1 MLLSVIKY
9 FKGYVYVR
17 LSGYAPERFLNLC
30 GSHDIL
36 IWNLK
41 STKDGY
47 EFCIS
52 VAGFKQLRPILKKT
66 RTHIRIQKRYGM
78 PFELYHYRKRK
89 MFAMGMLLFAGLIY
103 YLSGFIWNIEVN
115 GNSYLS
121 EEVVLCFLSKEHASF
136 GTKKK
141 NIDCAALEETL
152 RSRYPE
158 VIWTSIKIY
167 GTKMTVDIQENL
179 LPEENY
185 EEKKEETAHDIV
197 AADDGLITEM
207 ITRSGT
213 PAVTVG
219 TPVKK
224 GDVLVNG
231 YVEILNDDGETAQYL
246 YRTADADVIAK
257 VKIGRAHV

>member
-41 STKDGY
+41 STEDGY

-121 EEVVLCFLSKEHASF
+121 EEVVLCFLSKEH
-136 GTKKK
+136 G
-141 NIDCAALEETL
+141 
-152 RSRYPE
+152 
-158 VIWTSIKIY
+158 
-167 GTKMTVDIQENL
+167 
-179 LPEENY
+179 LPS
-185 EEKKEETAHDIV
+185 KSTA
-197 AADDGLITEM
+197 
-207 ITRSGT
+207 
-213 PAVTVG
+213 P
-219 TPVKK
+219 K
-224 GDVLVNG
+224 
-231 YVEILNDDGETAQYL
+231 
-246 YRTADADVIAK
+246 
-257 VKIGRAHV
+257 

>member
-103 YLSGFIWNIEVN
+103 YLSGFIWNIESTAIPICLRK
-115 GNSYLS
+115 SYSAFFRKNMPL
-121 EEVVLCFLSKEHASF
+121 LAQR
-136 GTKKK
+136 KK
-141 NIDCAALEETL
+141 IL
-152 RSRYPE
+152 
-158 VIWTSIKIY
+158 
-167 GTKMTVDIQENL
+167 TVRL
-179 LPEENY
+179 
-185 EEKKEETAHDIV
+185 
-197 AADDGLITEM
+197 
-207 ITRSGT
+207 
-213 PAVTVG
+213 
-219 TPVKK
+219 
-224 GDVLVNG
+224 
-231 YVEILNDDGETAQYL
+231 
-246 YRTADADVIAK
+246 
-257 VKIGRAHV
+257 

>member
-89 MFAMGMLLFAGLIY
+89 MFAHG
-103 YLSGFIWNIEVN
+103 
-115 GNSYLS
+115 
-121 EEVVLCFLSKEHASF
+121 HA
-136 GTKKK
+136 
-141 NIDCAALEETL
+141 
-152 RSRYPE
+152 
-158 VIWTSIKIY
+158 VICRA
-167 GTKMTVDIQENL
+167 DL
-179 LPEENY
+179 LPF
-185 EEKKEETAHDIV
+185 
-197 AADDGLITEM
+197 
-207 ITRSGT
+207 RF
-213 PAVTVG
+213 
-219 TPVKK
+219 
-224 GDVLVNG
+224 
-231 YVEILNDDGETAQYL
+231 YL
-246 YRTADADVIAK
+246 EY
-257 VKIGRAHV
+257 

>member
-152 RSRYPE
+152 RLS
-158 VIWTSIKIY
+158 
-167 GTKMTVDIQENL
+167 
-179 LPEENY
+179 
-185 EEKKEETAHDIV
+185 
-197 AADDGLITEM
+197 LIH
-207 ITRSGT
+207 I
-213 PAVTVG
+213 
-219 TPVKK
+219 
-224 GDVLVNG
+224 
-231 YVEILNDDGETAQYL
+231 
-246 YRTADADVIAK
+246 
-257 VKIGRAHV
+257 